1 VDELTYQRVAP
12 AEDAHGGELATVK
25 MRYKPLG
32 QARSTQMSVAVA
44 DRPFEPGDT
53 SDDFRFAVAV
63 AGFAALL
70 RESSQGGDFDWNA
83 CLSLAKGAK
92 GVDEQ
97 GYRAEFIRL
106 VEMAELLANQ

>member
-1 VDELTYQRVAP
+1 
-12 AEDAHGGELATVK
+12 
-25 MRYKPLG
+25 M
-32 QARSTQMSVAVA
+32 
-44 DRPFEPGDT
+44 
-53 SDDFRFAVAV
+53 
-63 AGFAALL
+63 L